1 LKASIAGLDLK
12 APLNSPVFTGTVT
25 GVTSAVG
32 LGNADNTSDAN
43 KPVSM
48 LHKPIRLKVSIAGLD
63 LKAPLNSPAF
73 TGTVMV

>member
-1 LKASIAGLDLK
+1 
-12 APLNSPVFTGTVT
+12 
-25 GVTSAVG
+25 
-32 LGNADNTSDAN
+32 
-43 KPVSM
+43 M